1 MKTVADITTTQNSSR
16 ASKFDR
22 SQRFAKQHSQGS
34 NMLLSNNNVKTS
46 INTLT
51 RLSENSVKQ
60 VASKFNVP
68 ATTRGGSIP
77 KVEANAARE
86 FGREINQNSAM
97 QVISQQ
103 TGQIL
108 QGKLKPNVSI
118 LIFFSPLPSDPSQEA
133 HSGV

>member
-1 MKTVADITTTQNSSR
+1 MKTVADITTQNSSR

-22 SQRFAKQHSQGS
+22 TQRFTKQYSQGS
-34 NMLLSNNNVKTS
+34 NMLLNNGTKASN
-46 INTLT
+46 NTLT
-51 RLSENSVKQ
+51 RLSENSIKQ

-108 QGKLKPNVSI
+108 QGKLKPNVSTSTRL
-118 LIFFSPLPSDPSQEA
+118 LISSSEPPPS
-133 HSGV
+133 

>member
-1 MKTVADITTTQNSSR
+1 MKTVADITTQNSSR

-22 SQRFAKQHSQGS
+22 TQRFTKQHSQGS
-34 NMLLSNNNVKTS
+34 NMLLSNGTKTS

-77 KVEANAARE
+77 KVDANAARE

-118 LIFFSPLPSDPSQEA
+118 LIFSPPPSDPSQEA
-133 HSGV
+133 HSDV

>member
-1 MKTVADITTTQNSSR
+1 M
-16 ASKFDR
+16 
-22 SQRFAKQHSQGS
+22 
-34 NMLLSNNNVKTS
+34 
-46 INTLT
+46 
-51 RLSENSVKQ
+51 SENSIKQ

-103 TGQIL
+103 SYQIL
-108 QGKLKPNVSI
+108 QGKLKPNVSVQI
-118 LIFFSPLPSDPSQEA
+118 AAETSKFVSKSLYYCDMKKYAE
-133 HSGV
+133 V

>member
-1 MKTVADITTTQNSSR
+1 MKTVADITTQNSSR

-22 SQRFAKQHSQGS
+22 TQRFTKQHSQGS
-34 NMLLSNNNVKTS
+34 NMLLSNGTKTS

-51 RLSENSVKQ
+51 RLSENSIKQ

-108 QGKLKPNVSI
+108 QGKLKPNVSV
-118 LIFFSPLPSDPSQEA
+118 LISTPSDPSQEET
-133 HSGV
+133 HSDV

>member
-1 MKTVADITTTQNSSR
+1 MKTVADITTQNSSR

-22 SQRFAKQHSQGS
+22 TQRFTKQHSQGS
-34 NMLLSNNNVKTS
+34 NLLVSNGTKAS

-108 QGKLKPNVSI
+108 QGKLKPNVSV
-118 LIFFSPLPSDPSQEA
+118 LISTPSDSSQEET
-133 HSGV
+133 HSDV

>member
-1 MKTVADITTTQNSSR
+1 MKTVADITTQNSSR

-22 SQRFAKQHSQGS
+22 TQRFTKQYSQGS
-34 NMLLSNNNVKTS
+34 NMLLNNGTKASN
-46 INTLT
+46 NTLT
-51 RLSENSVKQ
+51 RLSENSIKQ

-103 TGQIL
+103 TRQIL
-108 QGKLKPNVSI
+108 QGKLKPNVSV
-118 LIFFSPLPSDPSQEA
+118 LISTPSDSSQEET
-133 HSGV
+133 HSDV

>member
-1 MKTVADITTTQNSSR
+1 
-16 ASKFDR
+16 
-22 SQRFAKQHSQGS
+22 
-34 NMLLSNNNVKTS
+34 MLLSGGTKTATS
-46 INTLT
+46 INTIT
-51 RLSENSVKQ
+51 RLSENSIKQ
-60 VASKFNVP
+60 VASKFSVPP

-108 QGKLKPNVSI
+108 QGKLKPNVSM
-118 LIFFSPLPSDPSQEA
+118 PLMPLAPDPVQEA
-133 HSGV
+133 

>member
-1 MKTVADITTTQNSSR
+1 MKTAADIPAQQSSSR
-16 ASKFDR
+16 AAKFDR
-22 SQRFAKQHSQGS
+22 SQRFVKQHSQGS
-34 NMLLSNNNVKTS
+34 LSGASNKHAS

-51 RLSENSVKQ
+51 RLSENSIKQ

-97 QVISQQ
+97 QVIS
-103 TGQIL
+103 
-108 QGKLKPNVSI
+108 
-118 LIFFSPLPSDPSQEA
+118 
-133 HSGV
+133 

>member
-1 MKTVADITTTQNSSR
+1 MKTVADITTQNSSR

-22 SQRFAKQHSQGS
+22 TQRFTKQHSQGS
-34 NMLLSNNNVKTS
+34 NLLVSNGTKAS

-77 KVEANAARE
+77 KVDANAARE

-108 QGKLKPNVSI
+108 QGKLKPNVSV
-118 LIFFSPLPSDPSQEA
+118 LISTPSDPSQEET
-133 HSGV
+133 HSDV

>member
-1 MKTVADITTTQNSSR
+1 MKTAIDSTAQNSSR

-22 SQRFAKQHSQGS
+22 TQRFAKQHSQGS
-34 NMLLSNNNVKTS
+34 NMLLGNGTKASL
-46 INTLT
+46 NTLT
-51 RLSENSVKQ
+51 RLSENSIKQ
-60 VASKFNVP
+60 VASKFNMP

-77 KVEANAARE
+77 KVEVNAARE

-118 LIFFSPLPSDPSQEA
+118 LISTNPPDPTQEETHSD
-133 HSGV
+133 V

>member
-22 SQRFAKQHSQGS
+22 SQRFNKQYSQGS
-34 NMLLSNNNVKTS
+34 NMLLNNGTKASN
-46 INTLT
+46 NTLT

-118 LIFFSPLPSDPSQEA
+118 LIFSPPPSDPSQEA
-133 HSGV
+133 HSDV

>member
-1 MKTVADITTTQNSSR
+1 MKTVADITTQNSSR

-22 SQRFAKQHSQGS
+22 SQRFTKQHSQGS
-34 NMLLSNNNVKTS
+34 NMLLSNGTKTS

-108 QGKLKPNVSI
+108 QGKLKPNVSV
-118 LIFFSPLPSDPSQEA
+118 LISTPSDPSQEET
-133 HSGV
+133 HSDV

>member
-1 MKTVADITTTQNSSR
+1 MKTVADITTQNSSR

-22 SQRFAKQHSQGS
+22 TQRFTKQHSQGS
-34 NMLLSNNNVKTS
+34 NMLLSNGTKTS

-77 KVEANAARE
+77 KVDANAARE

-108 QGKLKPNVSI
+108 QGKLKPNVSV
-118 LIFFSPLPSDPSQEA
+118 LISTPSDPSQEET
-133 HSGV
+133 HSDV

>member
-118 LIFFSPLPSDPSQEA
+118 LIFSPPPSDPSQEA

>member
-1 MKTVADITTTQNSSR
+1 MKTVADITTQNSSR

-22 SQRFAKQHSQGS
+22 SQRFNKQYSQGS
-34 NMLLSNNNVKTS
+34 NMLLNNGTKASN
-46 INTLT
+46 NTLT
-51 RLSENSVKQ
+51 RLSENSIKQ

-77 KVEANAARE
+77 KAEANAARE

-108 QGKLKPNVSI
+108 QGKLKPNVSTR
-118 LIFFSPLPSDPSQEA
+118 LISSEPPS
-133 HSGV
+133 

>member
-1 MKTVADITTTQNSSR
+1 MKTVADITTQNSSR

-22 SQRFAKQHSQGS
+22 TQRFTKQHSQGS
-34 NMLLSNNNVKTS
+34 NMLLSNGTKTS

-108 QGKLKPNVSI
+108 QGKLKPNVSV
-118 LIFFSPLPSDPSQEA
+118 LISTPSDPSQEET
-133 HSGV
+133 HSDV

>member
-1 MKTVADITTTQNSSR
+1 MKTVADITTQNSSR

-22 SQRFAKQHSQGS
+22 TQRFTKQHSQGS
-34 NMLLSNNNVKTS
+34 NMLLSNGTKTS

-108 QGKLKPNVSI
+108 QGKLKPNVSV
-118 LIFFSPLPSDPSQEA
+118 LISTTSDPSQEET
-133 HSGV
+133 HSDV